1 MLKIVET
8 TAGESGRAQ
17 RTVLITVEGDTP
29 DEANSVEAK
38 KLAYGERARLGLSEA
53 GIEYVGGAF
62 PVEAVGEKPV
72 PGPTSD
78 NPVVPDRKYRRT
90 FRLTQAL

>member
-1 MLKIVET
+1 MLKIIET
-8 TAGESGRAQ
+8 TAGEAGRAQ
-17 RTVLITVEGDTP
+17 RTILVTVEGDTP

-38 KLAYGERARLGLSEA
+38 KLAYAERAKLGMPEA

-62 PVEAVGEKPV
+62 PVAGNGKA
-72 PGPTSD
+72 
-78 NPVVPDRKYRRT
+78 PDPDAMKYRRT

>member
-8 TAGESGRAQ
+8 KAGETGRAQ

-38 KLAYGERARLGLSEA
+38 KLAYAERAKLGLPEA

-62 PVEAVGEKPV
+62 PVAGDGKAP
-72 PGPTSD
+72 
-78 NPVVPDRKYRRT
+78 NPDVMKYHRT